1 MVTSSAPHVRHS
13 TDRGRCGVEVADLD
27 LGLKMEESRLG
38 LRLACLREVIVD
50 PSSSIRR
57 ELVDS
62 ATREV
67 IVCRAE

>member
-1 MVTSSAPHVRHS
+1 ME
-13 TDRGRCGVEVADLD
+13 DADVD
-27 LGLKMEESRLG
+27 FGLKMEESRLE

-50 PSSSIRR
+50 PSSSVRT

-67 IVCRAE
+67 IVCGAE